1 MYNLIFF
8 KSVIYLFCLKYS
20 LKTINNYLKKIVKH
34 TLKYVMIIIKNTL
47 DTLYI
52 KGKTILGQ

>member
-1 MYNLIFF
+1 MVFIFDYSN
-8 KSVIYLFCLKYS
+8 KILF